1 MSKVDFGRTTGRFLG
16 RGGLIA
22 VIAVTVFAMAWTLV
36 IALLHIQYSIMV
48 SASYEVG
55 VALPLDVRPDIAG
68 AAEIQY
74 SMATVVPLDADPT
87 AVLLESIGV
96 GSRYAVGM
104 LAGLVLIWLAVQL
117 LRKRSFGIGTA
128 VLLGVLSVS
137 MLAVAI
143 GAPQLEAQ
151 AGMIAIEA
159 AGVPTEPSTPV
170 YGESDE
176 SWVIPQPP
184 HWQNIE
190 FSLLALGVV
199 TGFSALLLGRASRL
213 QDDTTGLI

>member
-1 MSKVDFGRTTGRFLG
+1 MSKVDFGRTAGRFLG

-22 VIAVTVFAMAWTLV
+22 VIAVTVIAMAWTLV
-36 IALLHIQYSIMV
+36 IALLHIQHSIMV
-48 SASYEVG
+48 SASYDVG

-68 AAEIQY
+68 DAEIQY
-74 SMATVVPLDADPT
+74 TTATVVPFEADPT

-128 VLLGVLSVS
+128 VLLGVLSIT

-151 AGMIAIEA
+151 AGVIAIEA

-176 SWVIPQPP
+176 SWVIPRPP